1 VSKQAQLNQFIE
13 ENKDADLLGELV
25 SWGGS
30 GGVTHAAVVQALKDC
45 GLDEKVAKEIMPKH
59 AFTRA
64 AKKMADEKIIEP
76 VSEDKDYVRFQFTGK
91 FLDGVGDDREIKY
104 RKENVVVL
112 DKVTGKIECRD
123 KDLEQLAQREL
134 DRSMAVRTTSDITQ
148 MVQKLFDGNGDLFPV
163 RDQGGVYFVPEQFR
177 DFTDRVNEFVKKTGG
192 KMVRFPVPKN
202 VKGSNESVGDIV
214 EDGLKRVVNDLR
226 TAIKEF
232 NSKTQHRTFEQVA
245 ERIKHARFKGES
257 YSAYLAGRKKEL
269 DDDLAE
275 ADRELQ
281 ASVRQVAKDRKAEFD
296 KKRLQSA

>member
-1 VSKQAQLNQFIE
+1 MVKQAQLNQFIE
-13 ENKDADLLGELV
+13 ENKDATLLGELV

-30 GGVTHAAVVQALKDC
+30 GGVTHVAVVQALKDC

-112 DKVTGKIECRD
+112 DKVTGKVECRD

-134 DRSMAVRTTSDITQ
+134 DKSMAVRTTSDITQ

-177 DFTDRVNEFVKKTGG
+177 DFTDRVNEFVRKTGG

-202 VKGSNESVGDIV
+202 VKGSDESVGDIV
-214 EDGLKRVVNDLR
+214 EDGLKRVVGEYRD
-226 TAIKEF
+226 AIKEF
-232 NSKTQHRTFEQVA
+232 GTKTQHRSFEQTA
-245 ERIKHARFKGES
+245 EKIKQTRFKVEA
-257 YSAYLAGRKKEL
+257 YSAYLAGRKKDLDEALAAAQKEL
-269 DDDLAE
+269 E
-275 ADRELQ
+275 